1 MHQLHTYW
9 DLVDLH
15 RYLSRRSPEVAAPGG
30 RHGSPGVS
38 CFSPAEVIYVIYWLD
53 GHDGDLPGNVSE
65 LKEKRGLAV
74 ELLQV
79 VGEFLIAFVAGLCEY
94 IDCWIVV
101 QMLFLRLTVALGAC
115 VVQIS

>member
-1 MHQLHTYW
+1 M
-9 DLVDLH
+9 
-15 RYLSRRSPEVAAPGG
+15 
-30 RHGSPGVS
+30 
-38 CFSPAEVIYVIYWLD
+38 YVIAWLD
-53 GHDGDLPGNVSE
+53 GHGGDLPGNVSE
-65 LKEKRGLAV
+65 LKEERGLAV

-79 VGEFLIAFVAGLCEY
+79 MGEFLIAFVAGLCEY

>member
-1 MHQLHTYW
+1 MFGHVH
-9 DLVDLH
+9 DIPDGEFVVNGEFEPA
-15 RYLSRRSPEVAAPGG
+15 YLDA
-30 RHGSPGVS
+30 
-38 CFSPAEVIYVIYWLD
+38 W
-53 GHDGDLPGNVSE
+53 
-65 LKEKRGLAV
+65 KEKRGLVV

-79 VGEFLIAFVAGLCEY
+79 MGEFLIAFVAGLCEY

>member
-1 MHQLHTYW
+1 M
-9 DLVDLH
+9 
-15 RYLSRRSPEVAAPGG
+15 
-30 RHGSPGVS
+30 
-38 CFSPAEVIYVIYWLD
+38 F
-53 GHDGDLPGNVSE
+53 GHSSDFPDNASE
-65 LKEKRGLAV
+65 LKEKQGFAV

-79 VGEFLIAFVAGLCEY
+79 MGEFLIAFVAGLCEY